1 MIDRKNEK
9 SALKSIDKIKLF
21 SLCFIFL
28 CFTSKFFIYN
38 NRLLIGLENNVHNTS
53 FYKNSKEIKP
63 IIDEKSKIENDFESL
78 KNYKCLPTN
87 NKIYWK
93 NQIDLEIEKSRDEVR
108 NSKSLK
114 ISFENKIDFL
124 KRENPKISIIITI
137 YNQDYYINELY
148 AHIQQQDFKDFE
160 IIFVDDCS
168 TDNTSLVIKELMEN
182 DKRIIYLKNEVNKR
196 QYYSIA
202 IGILNSKGEYILSI
216 DPDDYLLNNI
226 LIKAYETAKYYDL
239 DIVQYYI
246 FLNNDIWQNKYKSG
260 IICGNRNIRNMFY
273 YGQSRNLPDKL
284 IRRDIYIKAIN
295 FMKKELFNEDYHIHT
310 DDTFF
315 FGIIHFANSYCFLEQ
330 IGYFYNNNPNRNLKN
345 SIKQDKVVKINKDTK
360 SLFNIMKYFI
370 IQSDNSTIEKNN
382 IPYKFFEKSVQ
393 NHLLKNMKY
402 ITKDFNFYIDVLNLY
417 LDCPFFNTDK
427 KGKIK
432 KIIRKFTIKKRYYKN
447 VILL

>member
-1 MIDRKNEK
+1 MNHW
-9 SALKSIDKIKLF
+9 KIINVYQQIIKY
-21 SLCFIFL
+21 
-28 CFTSKFFIYN
+28 SKF
-38 NRLLIGLENNVHNTS
+38 
-53 FYKNSKEIKP
+53 
-63 IIDEKSKIENDFESL
+63 
-78 KNYKCLPTN
+78 
-87 NKIYWK
+87 KIYWK

-168 TDNTSLVIKELMEN
+168 TDNTSLVIKDLMEN

-196 QYYSIA
+196 QYYSKA

-315 FGIIHFANSYCFLEQ
+315 LE
-330 IGYFYNNNPNRNLKN
+330 
-345 SIKQDKVVKINKDTK
+345 
-360 SLFNIMKYFI
+360 
-370 IQSDNSTIEKNN
+370 
-382 IPYKFFEKSVQ
+382 
-393 NHLLKNMKY
+393 
-402 ITKDFNFYIDVLNLY
+402 
-417 LDCPFFNTDK
+417 
-427 KGKIK
+427 
-432 KIIRKFTIKKRYYKN
+432 
-447 VILL
+447 